1 MQSINTVPIT
11 SIMLG
16 ATTRRNAARL
26 GEMFRGL
33 AATKTQS
40 RGVGNLPVK
49 TNKYI
54 EDFGAR
60 RETIEK
66 EFAWDSATIRRLL
79 VWGLAV
85 PVGIYKMTV
94 FEFDSADSFG
104 GKPKRDMWGSPK

>member
-1 MQSINTVPIT
+1 
-11 SIMLG
+11 MLG
-16 ATTRRNAARL
+16 ATTRRNATRL
-26 GEMFRGL
+26 GKLFSGL
-33 AATKTQS
+33 DAGNTQR

-49 TNKYI
+49 NNKYI

-66 EFAWDSATIRRLL
+66 EFTWDSATIQRLL

-85 PVGIYKMTV
+85 PVGSYKMMV

-104 GKPKRDMWGSPK
+104 CKPKRDMWGSPK